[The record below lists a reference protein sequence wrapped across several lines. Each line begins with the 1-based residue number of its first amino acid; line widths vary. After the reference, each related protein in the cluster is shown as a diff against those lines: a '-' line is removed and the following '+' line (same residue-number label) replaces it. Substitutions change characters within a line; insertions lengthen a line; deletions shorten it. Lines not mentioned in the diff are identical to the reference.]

1 MKNILSLVF
10 IFFFSSAFMACTKN
24 AEISH
29 AAASAENQT
38 ATAKTVSGTVTDSRG
53 NPLAGVQITIE
64 HTVWQGTYVRAVT
77 NSKGKYK
84 ITIPVNPAG
93 SWTAKAKL
101 TKKAYGQQYVFDLD
115 GNSAPFTQTQSVT
128 RNFTW
133 KLSGQKPGTDSYYG
147 AHVDLY
153 QWGTDANMTKV
164 KVVFTPIADTLIDG
178 SPAIS
183 FERLVEDVAGTFMA
197 KDVPIGKYMIKA
209 KYPGKILYLDNRHN
223 SGNPKVSKQ
232 VIFGKYGFL
241 AETEYNIEFW
251 LSE

>member
-1 MKNILSLVF
+1 MKNILSLAF
-10 IFFFSSAFMACTKN
+10 IFLFCSAFIACTKSVEV
-24 AEISH
+24 AH
-29 AAASAENQT
+29 AAASTEKQT
-38 ATAKTVSGTVTDSRG
+38 TTAATVSGTVTDSRG

-64 HTVWQGTYVRAVT
+64 HTVWQGTYVHAVT

-84 ITIPVNPAG
+84 ITIPSSPAG

-101 TKKAYGQQYVFDLD
+101 TKKAYGQQYIFDLD
-115 GNSAPFTQTQSVT
+115 GDASPFTQSASVI

-153 QWGTDANMTKV
+153 QFGTDATMTNV
-164 KVVFTPIADTLIDG
+164 KVVFTPMLDTLIDG
-178 SPAIS
+178 SPAVS
-183 FERLVEDVAGTFMA
+183 FERQVEDVAGTFMA

-209 KYPGKILYLDNRHN
+209 KYPGKTLYLDNRHN

>member
-1 MKNILSLVF
+1 MKKITSLAF
-10 IFFFSSAFMACTKN
+10 IFLFCSAFMACTKN
-24 AEISH
+24 VDVSH
-29 AAASAENQT
+29 ASASTEKLL
-38 ATAKTVSGTVTDSRG
+38 TAKTVSGTVTDSRG

-64 HTVWQGTYVRAVT
+64 HTVWQGTYVHAVT

-101 TKKAYGQQYVFDLD
+101 TKKAYGQTYIFDMD
-115 GNSAPFTQTQSVT
+115 GNKKPFTQSASVT

-133 KLSGQKPGTDSYYG
+133 KLSGQKPGTNTYYG
-147 AHVDLY
+147 AHVYLY
-153 QWGTDANMTKV
+153 QFGTDATMTNV
-164 KVVFTPIADTLIDG
+164 KVVFTPMLDTLIDG
-178 SPAIS
+178 SQAVS
-183 FERLVEDVAGTFMA
+183 FERQVEDVAGTFMA

-209 KYPGKILYLDNRHN
+209 KYPGKTLYLDNRHN
-223 SGNPKVSKQ
+223 SGNPKVRKQ